1 MALSTLRRR
10 SNSRTGDDGP
20 GEVAQHEDRARVVL
34 IVLVV
39 VGEPEVVEKIVEVVV
54 SRLGWLIVGWMP

>member
-1 MALSTLRRR
+1 MVDLAKRR
-10 SNSRTGDDGP
+10 NMKIEP
-20 GEVAQHEDRARVVL
+20 VVL

>member
-1 MALSTLRRR
+1 M
-10 SNSRTGDDGP
+10 
-20 GEVAQHEDRARVVL
+20 AQHEDRARVVP

>member
-1 MALSTLRRR
+1 MSLSTLRRR

-20 GEVAQHEDRARVVL
+20 DDVAQRESIEPVVL
-34 IVLVV
+34 IILVV

>member
-1 MALSTLRRR
+1 
-10 SNSRTGDDGP
+10 
-20 GEVAQHEDRARVVL
+20 VVL

-39 VGEPEVVEKIVEVVV
+39 VGEPEVVDKIVEVMV

>member
-1 MALSTLRRR
+1 MVDLVKRR
-10 SNSRTGDDGP
+10 NMKIEP
-20 GEVAQHEDRARVVL
+20 VVL

-39 VGEPEVVEKIVEVVV
+39 VGEPEKIVEVVV

>member
-1 MALSTLRRR
+1 MMDLVKRR
-10 SNSRTGDDGP
+10 NMKIEP
-20 GEVAQHEDRARVVL
+20 VVL

>member
-1 MALSTLRRR
+1 MVDLVKRR
-10 SNSRTGDDGP
+10 NMKIEP
-20 GEVAQHEDRARVVL
+20 VVL